1 MNEKYIKKSLL
12 GKGSRGT
19 VWLVENKDAGMPAAL
34 KWYDGGRKEAER
46 EREILRRF
54 GGRNSLFN
62 GLYRKR
68 TGCGH
73 CYGIC
78 RGEKLE
84 NTFGRAENLE

>member
-46 EREILRRF
+46 
-54 GGRNSLFN
+54 
-62 GLYRKR
+62 
-68 TGCGH
+68 
-73 CYGIC
+73 
-78 RGEKLE
+78 
-84 NTFGRAENLE
+84 